1 MSVGMEK
8 VSDLGEV
15 GDWEE
20 LDRIMAFTFQAQ
32 RQKDAWIDEKSRP
45 VDQTTSES
53 QEKDAA

>member
-1 MSVGMEK
+1 MEK